1 MRTAIPLLIV
11 LAAAWA
17 QDLMPPANPP
27 GKPVE
32 QPIPFAHKTHVAQG
46 IKCLDCHTI
55 KAPGDQA
62 GFPAVSTCM
71 GCHASIKKESP
82 AIQKLADYAAKQT
95 PVPWAR
101 VYKLPRQ
108 VYFSHEVHHRKAKVE
123 CAVCHGP
130 VAEREALVQEKS
142 ITMKDCM
149 TCHDQRKASNDC
161 ALCHD
166 SF

>member
-1 MRTAIPLLIV
+1 MRAGLLL
-11 LAAAWA
+11 LAALAIAWA
-17 QDLMPPANPP
+17 QDFMPPANPP
-27 GKPVE
+27 GKPVA
-32 QPIPFAHKTHVAQG
+32 QPIPFAHKQHVALG

-62 GFPAVSTCM
+62 GFPAVNTCM

-82 AIQKLADYAAKQT
+82 TIHKLAEFAAKQAQ
-95 PVPWAR
+95 VPWER

-108 VYFSHEVHHRKAKVE
+108 VYFSHEIHHRKAKVD

-130 VAEREALVQEKS
+130 VAERDVLAQEKS
-142 ITMKDCM
+142 IAMKDCM
-149 TCHDQRKASNDC
+149 ACHDRRKASNDC